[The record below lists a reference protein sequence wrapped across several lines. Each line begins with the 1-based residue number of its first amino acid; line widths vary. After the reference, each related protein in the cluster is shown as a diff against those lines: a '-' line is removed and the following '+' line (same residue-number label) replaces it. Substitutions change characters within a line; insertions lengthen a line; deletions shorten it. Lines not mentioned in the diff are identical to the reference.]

1 MSERMQSTLRVAG
14 AALMGLAGATL
25 VTAAVGG
32 FLSDLG
38 WKWVVAMFVVF
49 WASGSYAFLWAMGE
63 RTDELAKK
71 IPISSRELQRRKKE
85 FYDSLK

>member
-25 VTAAVGG
+25 VTAAVSG

-38 WKWVVAMFVVF
+38 WKWVAAMFVVF
-49 WASGSYAFLWAMGE
+49 WVSGSYAFLWAMGE

-71 IPISSRELQRRKKE
+71 IPISSVNCSEGRKS
-85 FYDSLK
+85 FTTV

>member
-25 VTAAVGG
+25 VTAAVSG

-38 WKWVVAMFVVF
+38 WKWVAAMFGVF
-49 WASGSYAFLWAMGE
+49 WVSGSYAFLWAMGE
-63 RTDELAKK
+63 RADELAKK
-71 IPISSRELQRRKKE
+71 IPTSSRELQRRKKE